1 MSKKYTVLQDGLKE
15 CGSACLLSIIR
26 YYGGDIPMAKLLE
39 LTKTNK
45 DGTNF
50 YNLKNAANELGMSA
64 KGYELKE
71 TGQLLEI
78 DKPFISQLVIKN
90 YLHFVVVYKMKDNKV
105 TIMDPAKG
113 MVKLSLQEFTIRWTG
128 YILVLEP
135 YKPLPIYKS
144 NNYLNKVI
152 INIISNNKK
161 MLTNIIILSLIS
173 TIFTCLYSY
182 HLKVILDN
190 VLNTDKHNLIVISII
205 FIQILLVKIITTFLR
220 NYLLIYFN
228 QKLDLSIMT
237 KTISKIISLPFSYY
251 KNKTTGETISRINDL
266 MHIKNV
272 IAKMLTTFILDI
284 FLSIIVLIILLTIDK
299 SLTSLLIIITIY
311 YLLIFL
317 IYLNS
322 IKNTT
327 EAIQENSAKVNSL
340 LVESISSY
348 ETIKG
353 LNMENYFKNKINK
366 QYLNLLNNNLYL
378 SKIIYSSNLIKDIF
392 EGIIIIIII
401 YLGVEK
407 VMDKSLSLGSLITYN
422 TFMYYYLNGI
432 KNTLDFY
439 REFYYTKNSL
449 KRINNLLD
457 YQFDNLEE
465 VKNLDTS
472 GGIYLNN
479 LSFSYTYNKPIL
491 KGITLDIPPKTK
503 LLVLGKS
510 GSGKSTLLKIL
521 YKYYQVKRDQ
531 VFISNYDINDFSVSD
546 IRKNITYISQNEFLY
561 TDTIRNNIIMER
573 DITEAKFLEVCKLT
587 YVSDIIKNNI
597 LSYNFILEEN
607 GANISGGQRQRI
619 ILARALLKP
628 SNIILIDEGLNEID
642 ISLERKI
649 LKNIFAYCSEKLII
663 IISHRLDNIDL
674 YDKVIKIDEGIL
686 KEGFNKYV

>member
-1 MSKKYTVLQDGLKE
+1 MSKKYTVIQDGLKE

-135 YKPLPIYKS
+135 YKTLPIYKS

-439 REFYYTKNSL
+439 RKFYYTKNSL

-642 ISLERKI
+642 IGLERKI

>member
-573 DITEAKFLEVCKLT
+573 DITETKFLEVCKLT

>member
-407 VMDKSLSLGSLITYN
+407 VMDKSISLGSLITYN

-561 TDTIRNNIIMER
+561 TDTIRNNIIMDR
-573 DITEAKFLEVCKLT
+573 DITETKFLEVCKLT

>member
-561 TDTIRNNIIMER
+561 TDTIRNNIIMDR
-573 DITEAKFLEVCKLT
+573 DITETKFLEVCKLT
-587 YVSDIIKNNI
+587 YVSDIIKDNI

>member
-407 VMDKSLSLGSLITYN
+407 VMDKSISLGSLITYN

-561 TDTIRNNIIMER
+561 TDTIRNNIIMDR
-573 DITEAKFLEVCKLT
+573 DITETKFLEVCKLT
-587 YVSDIIKNNI
+587 YVSDIIKDNI

>member
-251 KNKTTGETISRINDL
+251 KNKTTGETTSRINDL

-407 VMDKSLSLGSLITYN
+407 VMDKSISLGSLITYN

-587 YVSDIIKNNI
+587 YVSDIIKDNI

-649 LKNIFAYCSEKLII
+649 LKNIFTYCSEKLII

>member
-407 VMDKSLSLGSLITYN
+407 VMDKSISLGSLITYN

-449 KRINNLLD
+449 KSINNLLD

-561 TDTIRNNIIMER
+561 TDTIRNNIIMDR
-573 DITEAKFLEVCKLT
+573 DITETKFLEVCKLT
-587 YVSDIIKNNI
+587 YVSDIIKDNI

>member
-407 VMDKSLSLGSLITYN
+407 VMDKSISLGSLITYN

-573 DITEAKFLEVCKLT
+573 DITETKFLEVCKLT
-587 YVSDIIKNNI
+587 YVSDIIKDNI